1 MASAAATQATL
12 GQGRGQHAR
21 PPPGTLGAA
30 GRETAAP
37 YEKDIHTPDATHRL
51 TGRMRPQFP
60 FPGPPVK
67 TATVL
72 CCHRVAE
79 PEAEAARLLPRSQR
93 ASGGGGRLR
102 VHRVTLHLC
111 AQVRVV
117 AVREGLE
124 RFRAKVL

>member
-1 MASAAATQATL
+1 M
-12 GQGRGQHAR
+12 
-21 PPPGTLGAA
+21 
-30 GRETAAP
+30 
-37 YEKDIHTPDATHRL
+37 
-51 TGRMRPQFP
+51 
-60 FPGPPVK
+60 K
-67 TATVL
+67 TAMVL

-79 PEAEAARLLPRSQR
+79 PEAEAVGLLPWSQR
-93 ASGGGGRLR
+93 ASGDGGRLR